1 MYIKALKAKIHRVR
15 VTGSELEYPGSIAID
30 KNLLDA
36 AGIRHYEAVLLA
48 NANNGERVETY
59 AVPAPAGSGTIR
71 VLGAAARKFEPG
83 DIIIIISFGYYKPDE
98 FEDHKPIV
106 VLPDENNQVKEIVR

>member
-1 MYIKALKAKIHRVR
+1 MYIKALKAKIHRAR

-59 AVPAPAGSGTIR
+59 AVPAEPGSGTVR

-106 VLPDENNQVKEIVR
+106 VIPDQNNQVKEIIR